1 MIFISRA
8 ILLLHEIYGINDFMM
23 KQSEYFEKAGFTV
36 YCPNLLKRPAFSY
49 QEAEQAYDYY
59 YSQDYSKMTSYIF
72 EYIEQLSKLHE
83 QLFVLGYSV
92 GGTLAWLCSEKAEC
106 SGVIACYGSRI
117 RDQLQIVPKC
127 KTLLLF
133 SQEATFSI
141 EELAVELRKKQ
152 NTSVHLFDA
161 GHGFLDPFSISHNQ
175 ILAEKAQEEILEFLN
190 SVV

>member
-1 MIFISRA
+1 
-8 ILLLHEIYGINDFMM
+8 MM
-23 KQSEYFEKAGFTV
+23 EQSEYFEKAGFTV

-83 QLFVLGYSV
+83 QLFVLGYSG
-92 GGTLAWLCSEKAEC
+92 GGTLAWLCSGKVEC

-117 RDQLQIVPKC
+117 RDHLQIVPKC
-127 KTLLLF
+127 ETLLLF
-133 SQEATFSI
+133 AQETTFSV
-141 EELAVELRKKQ
+141 EKLVTELGEKQ
-152 NTSVHLFDA
+152 NTIVQLFEAD
-161 GHGFLDPFSISHNQ
+161 HGFLDPFSSNYIQ
-175 ILAEKAQEEILEFLN
+175 DMTEKAQTEILEFFN